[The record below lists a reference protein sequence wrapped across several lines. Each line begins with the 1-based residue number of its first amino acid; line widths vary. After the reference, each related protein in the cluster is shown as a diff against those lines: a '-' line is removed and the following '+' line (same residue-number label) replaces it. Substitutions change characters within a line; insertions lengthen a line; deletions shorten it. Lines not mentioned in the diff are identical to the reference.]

1 MPETR
6 HRAFTATRKG
16 DAAKNTFDASLS
28 SEYQYLRGYGYEVL
42 SHEASAVDLSRSKD
56 GLPLLLQHD
65 PGRPIGMVENIRIE
79 SKKLRARLRFFTTEA
94 GVEAA
99 TMVAEGL
106 RTLSI
111 GYVVDDVQQTGARD
125 NMPVFTVS
133 RWTPFECSL
142 VSIPADPS
150 VGVGRSSSSFNS
162 QHIMTTA
169 TETTDTT
176 EITEL
181 RSLAREAKRSN
192 AINEMAAVFPGG
204 PELAQRAIAAGD
216 SVEAFQRSLI
226 EHVSNK
232 PVRTADFRSSSARP
246 SERYSLRNLI
256 LASVDPAKYGHLC
269 GYEREQSSEIERRF
283 SMRAEGSFI
292 PASIL
297 RRDLATGLN
306 GGGSMIE
313 DTLRG
318 DMLQRVLRPQAR
330 VIQAGARVLGGL
342 SGNLRI
348 PRQTA
353 GAEASWQSEQG
364 EAPETNVQLD
374 DLELSPRRLTAYIDV
389 SKQQLIQ
396 SSLEIE
402 AMLRDDLTR
411 AADQL
416 IDFAAING
424 SGTGN
429 QPLGIRKT
437 PGVGVVV
444 GGANGAAFNWGHVVD
459 LESRVAETDVA
470 MNRPGYLANAATRA
484 WLRKTQRGQDMDFI
498 LEGKVQDE
506 PLNSWPLLVSNN
518 VPKTLTKGT
527 SNGVCSS
534 LIFSGD
540 WSELLI
546 AQFGELDVI
555 VDPYTLASTATVRIT
570 INQFVDIAVRQ
581 PKAFAIMEDGLTT

>member
-42 SHEASAVDLSRSKD
+42 SHESSAVDLSRSKD

-94 GVEAA
+94 GIEAA
-99 TMVAEGL
+99 TMVTEGL

-162 QHIMTTA
+162 NHIMTTA
-169 TETTDTT
+169 TEAT
-176 EITEL
+176 EISALQT
-181 RSLAREAKRSN
+181 RAREAERANEIN
-192 AINEMAAVFPGG
+192 AIAALIPGG
-204 PELAQRAIAAGD
+204 PELAQRAISAGE
-216 SVEAFQRSLI
+216 SVEVFQRSLI
-226 EHVSNK
+226 RHLSTK
-232 PVRTADFRSSSARP
+232 PVATADIRGNVAP
-246 SERYSLRNLI
+246 AGDRYSLRNLI

-283 SMRAEGSFI
+283 SMRAEGSLI
-292 PASIL
+292 PASVL

-306 GGGSMIE
+306 GGRSVIE
-313 DTLRG
+313 DTMRE
-318 DMLQRVLRPQAR
+318 DMLLRVLRPQAR

-353 GAEASWQSEQG
+353 GAETSWKTEQG
-364 EAPETNVQLD
+364 EASETNVELD

-396 SSLEIE
+396 SSVEIE
-402 AMLRDDLTR
+402 AMLRDDLMK

-424 SGTGN
+424 SGVGT
-429 QPLGIRKT
+429 QPLGIRNT
-437 PGVGVVV
+437 PGVGIVV
-444 GGANGAAFNWGHVVD
+444 GGANGATFNWGHVVD

-470 MNRPGYLANAATRA
+470 MNRPGYLANATTRA
-484 WLRKTQRGQDMDFI
+484 WLRKTQRGPDMDFI

-518 VPKTLTKGT
+518 VPKNLSKGT

-581 PKAFAIMEDGLTT
+581 PKAFSIMEDGLTV

>member
-16 DAAKNTFDASLS
+16 DAAKNTFEASLS

-42 SHEASAVDLSRSKD
+42 SHESSAVDLSRSKD

-65 PGRPIGMVENIRIE
+65 PGRPVGMVENIRIE

-94 GVEAA
+94 GAEAA

-111 GYVVDDVQQTGARD
+111 GYVVDDAQQTGTRD

-150 VGVGRSSSSFNS
+150 VGIGRSSSLNS
-162 QHIMTTA
+162 NHTMTTA
-169 TETTDTT
+169 TEAT
-176 EITEL
+176 EISALQT
-181 RSLAREAKRSN
+181 RAREAERANDIN
-192 AINEMAAVFPGG
+192 AIAAMIPGG
-204 PELAQRAIAAGD
+204 PELAQRAISAGD
-216 SVEAFQRSLI
+216 SVEAFSRAMIRHLST
-226 EHVSNK
+226 K
-232 PVRTADFRSSSARP
+232 PVATADIRSNSAP
-246 SERYSLRNLI
+246 AADRYSLRNLI

-292 PASIL
+292 PASVL

-306 GGGSMIE
+306 GGSSVIE
-313 DTLRG
+313 DTMRG
-318 DMLQRVLRPQAR
+318 DMLLRVLRPQAR
-330 VIQAGARVLGGL
+330 VIQAGARVLSGL

-353 GAEASWQSEQG
+353 GAEASWQTEQG
-364 EAPETNVQLD
+364 EAPETNVELD

-396 SSLEIE
+396 SSVEIE
-402 AMLRDDLTR
+402 AMLRDDLTK

-424 SGTGN
+424 SGIGH
-429 QPLGIRKT
+429 QPLGIRNT
-437 PGVGVVV
+437 PGVGLVV

-470 MNRPGYLANAATRA
+470 MNRPGYLTNAATRA
-484 WLRKTQRGQDMDFI
+484 WLRKTQRGPDMDFI

-518 VPKTLTKGT
+518 VPKNLSKGT
-527 SNGVCSS
+527 SNGICSS

-555 VDPYTLASTATVRIT
+555 VDPYTFASTATVRIT

-581 PKAFAIMEDGLTT
+581 PKAFAIMEDGLTTA

>member
-16 DAAKNTFDASLS
+16 DAEKNTFDASLS

-42 SHEASAVDLSRSKD
+42 SHESSAVDLSRSKD

-65 PGRPIGMVENIRIE
+65 PGRPVGMVENIRIE
-79 SKKLRARLRFFTTEA
+79 SRKLRARLRFFTTEA

-150 VGVGRSSSSFNS
+150 VGIGRSSTSLNS
-162 QHIMTTA
+162 NHIMTTA
-169 TETTDTT
+169 TETT
-176 EITEL
+176 EISALQT
-181 RSLAREAKRSN
+181 RAREAERANEIN
-192 AINEMAAVFPGG
+192 AIAALIPGG
-204 PELAQRAIAAGD
+204 PELAQRAIGAGE

-226 EHVSNK
+226 RHLSTK
-232 PVRTADFRSSSARP
+232 PVTTADIRANGAP
-246 SERYSLRNLI
+246 AGDRYSLRNLI

-292 PASIL
+292 PASVL

-306 GGGSMIE
+306 GGSSVIE
-313 DTLRG
+313 DTMRG
-318 DMLQRVLRPQAR
+318 DMLLRVLRPQAR

-353 GAEASWQSEQG
+353 GAEASWQTEQG
-364 EAPETNVQLD
+364 EAPETNVELD

-396 SSLEIE
+396 SSVEIE
-402 AMLRDDLTR
+402 AMLRDDLTK

-424 SGTGN
+424 SGIGH
-429 QPLGIRKT
+429 QPLGIRNT
-437 PGVGVVV
+437 PGVGRVA
-444 GGANGAAFNWGHVVD
+444 GGVNGATFNWGHVVD

-484 WLRKTQRGQDMDFI
+484 WLRKTQRGPDMDFI

-518 VPKTLTKGT
+518 VPKNLSKGT
-527 SNGVCSS
+527 SNGICSS

-581 PKAFAIMEDGLTT
+581 PKAFSVMEDGLTA

>member
-42 SHEASAVDLSRSKD
+42 SHESSAVDLSRSKD

-111 GYVVDDVQQTGARD
+111 GYVVNDVQQTGARD

-162 QHIMTTA
+162 NHIMTTA
-169 TETTDTT
+169 TEAT
-176 EITEL
+176 EISALQT
-181 RSLAREAKRSN
+181 RAREAERANEIN
-192 AINEMAAVFPGG
+192 AIAALIPGG
-204 PELAQRAIAAGD
+204 PELAQRAIGAGE
-216 SVEAFQRSLI
+216 SVEVFQRSLI
-226 EHVSNK
+226 RHLSTK
-232 PVRTADFRSSSARP
+232 PVATADIRANGAP
-246 SERYSLRNLI
+246 TGDRYSLRNLI

-292 PASIL
+292 PASVL

-306 GGGSMIE
+306 GGSSVIE
-313 DTLRG
+313 DTMRG
-318 DMLQRVLRPQAR
+318 DMLLRVQRPQAR
-330 VIQAGARVLGGL
+330 VIQAGARVLSGL

-353 GAEASWQSEQG
+353 GAEASWQTEQG
-364 EAPETNVQLD
+364 EAPETNVELD

-396 SSLEIE
+396 SSVEIE
-402 AMLRDDLTR
+402 AMLRDDLTK

-424 SGTGN
+424 SGIGH
-429 QPLGIRKT
+429 QPLGIRNT
-437 PGVGVVV
+437 PGVGIVA
-444 GGANGAAFNWGHVVD
+444 GGANGATFNWGHVVD

-484 WLRKTQRGQDMDFI
+484 WLRKTQRGPDMDFI

-518 VPKTLTKGT
+518 VPKNLSKGT

-581 PKAFAIMEDGLTT
+581 PKAFSIMEDGLTA

>member
-1 MPETR
+1 
-6 HRAFTATRKG
+6 
-16 DAAKNTFDASLS
+16 
-28 SEYQYLRGYGYEVL
+28 
-42 SHEASAVDLSRSKD
+42 
-56 GLPLLLQHD
+56 
-65 PGRPIGMVENIRIE
+65 
-79 SKKLRARLRFFTTEA
+79 
-94 GVEAA
+94 
-99 TMVAEGL
+99 
-106 RTLSI
+106 
-111 GYVVDDVQQTGARD
+111 
-125 NMPVFTVS
+125 
-133 RWTPFECSL
+133 
-142 VSIPADPS
+142 
-150 VGVGRSSSSFNS
+150 
-162 QHIMTTA
+162 
-169 TETTDTT
+169 
-176 EITEL
+176 
-181 RSLAREAKRSN
+181 
-192 AINEMAAVFPGG
+192 
-204 PELAQRAIAAGD
+204 
-216 SVEAFQRSLI
+216 
-226 EHVSNK
+226 
-232 PVRTADFRSSSARP
+232 
-246 SERYSLRNLI
+246 
-256 LASVDPAKYGHLC
+256 
-269 GYEREQSSEIERRF
+269 
-283 SMRAEGSFI
+283 MRAEGSFI

-389 SKQQLIQ
+389 SKQQLVQ

-527 SNGVCSS
+527 ANGVCSS

-581 PKAFAIMEDGLTT
+581 PKAFSIMEDGLTA

>member
-16 DAAKNTFDASLS
+16 DAAKNTFEASLS

-42 SHEASAVDLSRSKD
+42 SHESNAVDLSRSKD

-94 GVEAA
+94 GIEAA

-111 GYVVDDVQQTGARD
+111 GYVVDDAQQTGTRD
-125 NMPVFTVS
+125 NMPVFTVN
-133 RWTPFECSL
+133 RWTPYECSL

-150 VGVGRSSSSFNS
+150 VGVGRSSSSLNS
-162 QHIMTTA
+162 HHIMTTA
-169 TETTDTT
+169 TETT
-176 EITEL
+176 EISALQT
-181 RSLAREAKRSN
+181 RAREAERANEIN
-192 AINEMAAVFPGG
+192 AIAALIPGG
-204 PELAQRAIAAGD
+204 PELAQRAIGAGE

-226 EHVSNK
+226 RHLSTK
-232 PVRTADFRSSSARP
+232 PVATADIRGNIAP
-246 SERYSLRNLI
+246 GGDRYSLRNLI

-306 GGGSMIE
+306 GGRSVIE
-313 DTLRG
+313 DTMRE
-318 DMLQRVLRPQAR
+318 DMLLRVLRPQAR

-353 GAEASWQSEQG
+353 GAETSWKTEQG
-364 EAPETNVQLD
+364 EASETNVELD

-396 SSLEIE
+396 SSVEIE
-402 AMLRDDLTR
+402 AMLRDDLMK

-424 SGTGN
+424 TGIGT
-429 QPLGIRKT
+429 QPLGIRYT
-437 PGVGVVV
+437 PGVGTVV

-484 WLRKTQRGQDMDFI
+484 WMRKTQRGPDMDFI

-518 VPKTLTKGT
+518 VPKNLSKGT

-581 PKAFAIMEDGLTT
+581 PKAFSIMEDGLTS